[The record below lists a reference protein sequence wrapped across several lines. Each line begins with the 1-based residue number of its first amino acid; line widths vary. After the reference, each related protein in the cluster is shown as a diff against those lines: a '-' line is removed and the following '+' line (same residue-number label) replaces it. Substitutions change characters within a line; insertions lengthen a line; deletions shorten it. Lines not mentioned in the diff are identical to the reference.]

1 MRQYKEELTLK
12 SAEIDALKIQ
22 LNEAEN
28 TIQSQNKMIFEANKE
43 KVKLEQLVNEQKH
56 EIDVNNKRI
65 DNLMSTIDGKNEE
78 MKDVEDII
86 DQHLK
91 TIKELETKLKAS
103 KIPVLQKELEESKK
117 KHKKVIKRLGKLS

>member
-28 TIQSQNKMIFEANKE
+28 TIQSQNKMILEANKE

-56 EIDVNNKRI
+56 EIDVNNKKI

-103 KIPVLQKELEESKK
+103 KIPVL
-117 KHKKVIKRLGKLS
+117 

>member
-103 KIPVLQKELEESKK
+103 KIPVL
-117 KHKKVIKRLGKLS
+117 

>member
-28 TIQSQNKMIFEANKE
+28 TIQSQNKMILEANEE

-103 KIPVLQKELEESKK
+103 KIPALQKELEESKK
-117 KHKKVIKRLGKLS
+117 KHNKSN